1 VPKRVSPRPQLNAAA
16 VTERLARRGQVMAA
30 FTSRPGAALDFD
42 QVLQATGLP
51 VRQCRAILTGLEED
65 GWLRRAGPNDLGH
78 LVWQRTTD
86 TAAAG
91 DSNGS
96 GGQAQPAAAPGPDVA
111 PPPRRSGPGDDYW
124 CKHCHRAATTD
135 GMPPP
140 GWYRLQEAHLATGRA
155 WFTTGLFC
163 SLPCVAG
170 NAKAGR

>member
-16 VTERLARRGQVMAA
+16 VTERLQRRSQVMAA

-42 QVLQATGLP
+42 QILQATGLP
-51 VRQCRAILTGLEED
+51 TRQCGAILTGLQED

-91 DSNGS
+91 DSNG
-96 GGQAQPAAAPGPDVA
+96 GQAQPAAAPGQ
-111 PPPRRSGPGDDYW
+111 PPRRSGPGDDYW
-124 CKHCHRAATTD
+124 CKSCHVAHT
-135 GMPPP
+135 GPMPPP
-140 GWYRLQEAHLATGRA
+140 GWYRLQQRHHAADRV

-163 SLPCVAG
+163 SLPCVAADA
-170 NAKAGR
+170 NQ